1 MKKLRLQVR
10 KNINEEVLIGEELVP
25 ILKGFEM
32 NVLSK
37 DTQIGDIIVTSSGG
51 VYINLETNLEPS
63 VIKEAITVIF
73 EKLEIVERESKQE
86 PIGGAETE
94 QLQ

>member
-25 ILKGFEM
+25 ILKGFEI
-32 NVLSK
+32 NVLSEG
-37 DTQIGDIIVTSSGG
+37 TRIGDIVVTSSGG

-73 EKLEIVERESKQE
+73 DNIGLAEEKVEKEPKQGDTD
-86 PIGGAETE
+86 PMGG
-94 QLQ
+94 